1 MGAASSGGSDNQVSG
16 NEAFYSPPKAKVSTY
31 SSMNIDPKKGKT
43 VNQTIAEQNQ
53 KNRDDRRSPITK
65 ILSKTPGGILMNK
78 ISNSKFVQDQ
88 NFKSRFRFAQK
99 SGKFKDTPLTRDFVL
114 SKGFKTQLDGMG
126 YSERNDTEG
135 NDNRDADRNNK
146 TPLQAGIF
154 PGESDPNAPSTPFE
168 PSNAETETDKKYDP
182 RKTKKKGRNQNLL
195 TSARGVM
202 KTSPDYSLG
211 KKSLLG
217 QVV

>member
-135 NDNRDADRNNK
+135 NDNNNQ
-146 TPLQAGIF
+146 PA
-154 PGESDPNAPSTPFE
+154 E
-168 PSNAETETDKKYDP
+168 PVIVQKNVGGQTVQTTEAKVEEDKKKATQYDE
-182 RKTKKKGRNQNLL
+182 RVTKKKGRSKNIL
-195 TSARGVM
+195 TSKQGVM
-202 KTSPDYSLG
+202 KTSADYSLG